1 MSANSRQTRQSWT
14 LSSAEITERVAA
26 VIADAD
32 VCPGCG
38 MAMPFTAPS
47 NRHLVRTHAAR
58 CASLRAQVRADWTK
72 ASHAM
77 RSAH

>member
-14 LSSAEITERVAA
+14 LSSAEITERVRA

-38 MAMPFTAPS
+38 MAMPFTAP
-47 NRHLVRTHAAR
+47 THAAR